1 MFIDTFIDSNDDTFN
16 ENIIETAK
24 VNTLLKTLKL
34 LKMKII
40 DTILQTQFEFLDLIE
55 NMDYIKINLDSFY
68 ISWIN
73 KNYKSPI
80 CNIIKNIT
88 KQFKL
93 EKQNGISIILY
104 FTQILNKF
112 EKHML
117 IAFNHIFIHLIKFY
131 IAKFATIKINEHN
144 ILNNNTTTNKIND
157 KFTYKYNSTSNS
169 KYKQILQTYNLIIK
183 YCYYVEKECWKKQ
196 KCKLSNSDRM
206 NLTLKKA
213 LSTCYLWI
221 YPNLELNDIIYINN
235 INLDNRYTIIDNKY
249 TTFDNNSIINNIQD
263 IWKYKMKNI
272 EWFTIHTQLLDDIHD
287 IDEDLN
293 DGITTSCLNIYEL
306 NQYNLMEQKLN
317 GLNLLLCDIDKYLHY
332 IHNNYNM
339 YDIMCDI
346 MCDNNINN
354 EIFTC
359 DINVKYCIKSYM
371 HFVIYSILPIINLI
385 KNKKHNLIT
394 NKNNANIE
402 QNIDKYLKCCIF
414 NINYIEKIKNIKNN
428 NKHKLLDLI

>member
-1 MFIDTFIDSNDDTFN
+1 
-16 ENIIETAK
+16 
-24 VNTLLKTLKL
+24 
-34 LKMKII
+34 
-40 DTILQTQFEFLDLIE
+40 
-55 NMDYIKINLDSFY
+55 
-68 ISWIN
+68 
-73 KNYKSPI
+73 
-80 CNIIKNIT
+80 
-88 KQFKL
+88 
-93 EKQNGISIILY
+93 
-104 FTQILNKF
+104 
-112 EKHML
+112 
-117 IAFNHIFIHLIKFY
+117 
-131 IAKFATIKINEHN
+131 
-144 ILNNNTTTNKIND
+144 
-157 KFTYKYNSTSNS
+157 
-169 KYKQILQTYNLIIK
+169 
-183 YCYYVEKECWKKQ
+183 
-196 KCKLSNSDRM
+196 
-206 NLTLKKA
+206 
-213 LSTCYLWI
+213 
-221 YPNLELNDIIYINN
+221 
-235 INLDNRYTIIDNKY
+235 
-249 TTFDNNSIINNIQD
+249 
-263 IWKYKMKNI
+263 MKNI